1 MTRESDIS
9 VYNHCPISIGGV
21 GGSGTR
27 VVAAIAKSLGVYMG
41 STVNTA
47 HDNLEFVKSRVLLG
61 ESDSTLRRRNIMKEL
76 RNFEERMHHDYL
88 EQNNYRD
95 NWGWKVPGQFHLL
108 RYTADYFPELKYI
121 HVIRNGLDMAFSKN
135 LNQLRNW
142 GDFHGIAV
150 DDPKDPVLALQY
162 WISANQFA
170 VDEGAKYLGNRFLLL
185 NFDDLCSKPDETIE
199 KVTAFISSEVSVN
212 DEKKETLRSLVSP
225 PASICRYKAYDYKDI
240 FDSDSIEE
248 VRKFGF
254 AV

>member
-1 MTRESDIS
+1 MISESDTS
-9 VYNHCPISIGGV
+9 VYNHCPIAIGGV

-27 VVAAIAKSLGVYMG
+27 VVAALAKSLGVYMG

-47 HDNLEFVKSRVLLG
+47 NDNLEFLKSRELLC

-76 RNFEERMHHDYL
+76 RSFEDRMHRDFL
-88 EQNNYRD
+88 EQITYRD

-142 GDFHGIAV
+142 GEFHGISV
-150 DDPKDPVLALQY
+150 DDPKDPVLALKY

-170 VDEGAKYLGNRFLLL
+170 VNEGAKYLGSRFFML

-199 KVTAFISSEVSVN
+199 KVTAFISSEASVN
-212 DEKKETLRSLVSP
+212 DEKKETLRSLISP
-225 PASICRYKAYDYKDI
+225 PASICRYKTYNYKDI
-240 FDSDSIEE
+240 FDPDSIEE